1 MQLANE
7 HEQAGR
13 VDEAEKILR
22 HILAEAPD
30 HHPALHLLGV
40 VAFRRGKLADMV
52 LYMERSIALAPMEPL
67 YRRNICEAYRMLGRL
82 DEALAAGQRA
92 AMLAPDDVHS
102 HHNLGVV
109 HYHRLELDEAI
120 KAAEQAIAVDPGF
133 AGAHLGV
140 AEAALLRGDFARG
153 WDEYEWR
160 FKLDRIAPLMP
171 ETDRPRWAGA
181 PLQDGLLL
189 LIADQGYGDVI
200 QFARYIPWAASR
212 CPRLAIACSRE
223 LQPVVCQQ
231 AGGAALFDHWGKA
244 PPFAAYCALSS
255 LPRLAGTRLESIPA
269 AAPLRADPARAASW
283 AERLDALL
291 PRGYQRIGIVWA
303 GRPTHRNDRARSTEL
318 ATFLPLAEIP
328 RTALISL
335 QKGPAA
341 AQIGGYWGRAPLIN
355 LGPEIHDFGDTMA
368 ALDSLDRVVTVD
380 TSIAHLAGAM
390 GKEALVMLSYSPDW
404 RWLLNRPDSP
414 WYQSLRLYRQ
424 GPDRRW
430 GPVIRAI
437 ACELAC
443 QSSM

>member
-13 VDEAEKILR
+13 IDEAEKILR

-52 LYMERSIALAPMEPL
+52 LHMERSIALAPMEPL
-67 YRRNICEAYRMLGRL
+67 YRRNICEAYRMLGRF

-92 AMLAPDDVHS
+92 AVLAPDDVHS

-120 KAAEQAIAVDPGF
+120 KAAEQAIAVDPEF
-133 AGAHLGV
+133 AGAHLGI

-160 FKLDRIAPLMP
+160 FKLDRVAPLMP
-171 ETDRPRWAGA
+171 ETDRPQWDGT

-200 QFARYIPWAASR
+200 QFARYIPWAAGR

-231 AGGAALFDHWGKA
+231 AGEVRPRCSITGKEPRRSRPIARCPACRASPGHGSNRFPPRRPCGRTRRARQTGRNGSMPCCRAAISALALSGPAGPPIATTTPGRPSLRHFCRWRRSREPHLCRCRRGQQRRRSAVIGAA
-244 PPFAAYCALSS
+244 
-255 LPRLAGTRLESIPA
+255 RL
-269 AAPLRADPARAASW
+269 
-283 AERLDALL
+283 
-291 PRGYQRIGIVWA
+291 
-303 GRPTHRNDRARSTEL
+303 
-318 ATFLPLAEIP
+318 
-328 RTALISL
+328 
-335 QKGPAA
+335 
-341 AQIGGYWGRAPLIN
+341 
-355 LGPEIHDFGDTMA
+355 
-368 ALDSLDRVVTVD
+368 
-380 TSIAHLAGAM
+380 
-390 GKEALVMLSYSPDW
+390 
-404 RWLLNRPDSP
+404 
-414 WYQSLRLYRQ
+414 
-424 GPDRRW
+424 
-430 GPVIRAI
+430 
-437 ACELAC
+437 
-443 QSSM
+443 